1 MEEQFRITGLKETLQ
16 LFQDLASEIGDREAR
31 SKILIPA
38 VKDAMKPVLYAAKA
52 YASSDETNML
62 RDSLHITG
70 KRATNRDRKSR
81 YVTSTDSVIAFV
93 STRPI
98 PKKLKKKFNKEMF
111 KKGVRH
117 KDEVRSEAKKFYA
130 KHNIFYD
137 ARAVV
142 NEFGTANRP
151 AKPYLRPAL
160 EGQAEFVAELLGQ
173 ILSQKIKQYRS
184 KSL

>member
-16 LFQDLASEIGDREAR
+16 LFQDLARDIGDREAR

-38 VKDAMKPVLYAAKA
+38 VKDAMKPVLYAAKS
-52 YASSDETNML
+52 YASSNETNML

-81 YVTSTDSVIAFV
+81 YVTKGDSVIAFV
-93 STRPI
+93 STKPI
-98 PKKLKKKFNKEMF
+98 PKKLRKKFNKEMF
-111 KKGVRH
+111 KKGI
-117 KDEVRSEAKKFYA
+117 KDKNEIRSEAKKFYGA
-130 KHNIFYD
+130 HNIFYD

-160 EGQAEFVAELLGQ
+160 EGQAEFVADLLGQ
-173 ILSQKIKQYRS
+173 ILKQKIEKYRS
-184 KSL
+184 KTA

>member
-31 SKILIPA
+31 SKVLIPA
-38 VKDAMKPVLYAAKA
+38 VKEAMKPVLYAAKM
-52 YASSDETNML
+52 YANSNETNML

-81 YVTSTDSVIAFV
+81 YVTTTDSVLAFV
-93 STRPI
+93 STKPI
-98 PKKLKKKFNKEMF
+98 PKKLKKKFHKEF
-111 KKGVRH
+111 HKSGKG
-117 KDEVRSEAKKFYA
+117 KTEYKSAAKSFYGA
-130 KHNIFYD
+130 HNIFYD

-160 EGQAEFVAELLGQ
+160 EGQAEFVADLLGQ
-173 ILSQKIKQYRS
+173 LLNQKIRQYRG
-184 KSL
+184 KL